1 MLSQPYLMFIVLISP
16 VISLIADYI
25 LRKYKIKTIWIVFLI
40 LLLIIPSLLLE
51 LTGYSFSIRLYS
63 FIATTLL
70 LIGIQLGLFTIV
82 HVRVSVKIV
91 TSIAFTLI
99 LGFFVFVGLY
109 AAGYVG
115 GSRAVIQE
123 AKFRNYIA
131 LTLELILY
139 SSNKV
144 LRVKKT
150 ALAGILQKNIYEQDL
165 PDSVIKE
172 DCDINFSDGSKTLVF
187 DLCENK
193 LSLRD

>member
-165 PDSVIKE
+165 PDSVIND
-172 DCDINFSDGSKTLVF
+172 DCDINFSDGRKMIVF